1 LAKLVDFEDV
11 VYQNAI
17 DEARSKPLFAHP
29 ENHSLKIE
37 NKQDSN
43 TKLSLKQRKERA
55 IQLSKDRLQKD
66 LQRTTRQKIDPFL
79 LENNSD
85 GSTGGNIWL
94 KKKRHHE
101 DDIIETDKTGSIER
115 DDKPKDDVSSV
126 PSTPPY
132 EGKFATTTLGL
143 VDYDSD
149 S

>member
-1 LAKLVDFEDV
+1 MVDFDDV

-17 DEARSKPLFAHP
+17 DEARSKPLFSHLD
-29 ENHSLKIE
+29 NHSSHKE
-37 NKQDSN
+37 DKQDPN
-43 TKLSLKQRKERA
+43 IKLSIKQRKERA

-101 DDIIETDKTGSIER
+101 EDTIERDKTGSIEE
-115 DDKPKDDVSSV
+115 DDKTKYDVSSV
-126 PSTPPY
+126 PSTPPN
-132 EGKFATTTLGL
+132 ESKFATSTLGL